1 MKWIKKGLIFSPI
14 TKFDWNKKG
23 YSSVPTVYK
32 LSEEKLRIYYTARDD
47 ENRTNI
53 SYIEVEANNP
63 GNILYIHEKSVLSF
77 GKIGMFDDCGAM
89 VSHVIDVNDEIWMYY
104 IGWNVRNTIAYHN
117 TIGLA
122 ISKDNGVTFEK
133 FSEGPLFDRTY
144 KEPYFN
150 AAPFILKENNIWKMW
165 YLSNTKWVEYEGK
178 SEPFYHIKYAE
189 SNNGIDWKRDGK
201 IAIDYKDE
209 NECGIVRACVIKD
222 DITYK
227 MWYAYRN
234 LQNYR
239 TNKNSSYRIG
249 YAESDN
255 GRDWIRRDDE
265 AGIDVSENGW
275 DSEMIEYPFVYD
287 HKGKRYMIYNGN
299 TFGKTGFGYAVLE
312 NSIKE

>member
-1 MKWIKKGLIFSPI
+1 MKWNKKGLIYEPNTSFE
-14 TKFDWNKKG
+14 WNSKG
-23 YSSVPTVYK
+23 YASVPTVYK
-32 LSEEKLRIYYTARDD
+32 ISEDVLRIYFTARDID
-47 ENRTNI
+47 NKTNI
-53 SYIEVEANNP
+53 SYIEVEADEP
-63 GNILYIHEKSVLSF
+63 SNILYIHEKSVLSL

-89 VSHVIDVNDEIWMYY
+89 VSHVIDVDDEVWMYY

-117 TIGLA
+117 SIGLA
-122 ISKDNGVTFEK
+122 ISKDGGITFEK

-144 KEPYFN
+144 QEPYFN
-150 AAPFILKENNIWKMW
+150 AAPFVLKENDDWKMW
-165 YLSNTKWVEYEGK
+165 YLSNTKWMEYEGK

-189 SNNGIDWKRDGK
+189 SENGIDWKREGK
-201 IAIDYKDE
+201 VAIDYKDE
-209 NECGIVRACVIKD
+209 NECGIVRACVLKD
-222 DITYK
+222 DNIYK
-227 MWYAYRN
+227 MWYAHRN

-255 GRDWIRRDDE
+255 GIDWTRKDE
-265 AGIDVSENGW
+265 NVGIDVSESGW

-312 NSIKE
+312 EY